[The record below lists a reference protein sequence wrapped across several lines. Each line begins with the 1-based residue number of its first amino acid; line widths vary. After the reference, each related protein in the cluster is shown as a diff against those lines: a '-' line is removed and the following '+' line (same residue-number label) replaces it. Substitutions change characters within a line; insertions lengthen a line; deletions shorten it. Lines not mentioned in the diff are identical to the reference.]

1 MSPKDYVGTYG
12 ENCFREIMTRL
23 HGRSEPFFRLN
34 YLGEKQETVDFLVEL
49 VAPIPRAC
57 LFFVQVKTTRQVRTG
72 GSLPIKLSREQIS
85 QMARSPIPAYV
96 VAVNEHNGLA
106 YILFVDRGKEH
117 RCFPDL
123 VSTGSRSHG
132 TALARNQGLLGDRHV
147 PGPCVLL
154 HGERQKACE
163 KISKIAP
170 STSQNGFMSSPCF
183 SSAAARISRSR
194 SATRL
199 TWVWITWWTSVRNG
213 NGASY
218 RRFGIIA
225 KGFWDKTSL
234 GQPPELEGIS
244 RLLGGHEYPFPVA
257 LFAFTMEEN
266 LAFYSWIMEPAIE
279 NGAAQLRMR
288 KRGLLQELTFS
299 NLDKLLDDVNAW
311 YDAFF
316 TALVRSN

>member
-1 MSPKDYVGTYG
+1 MRKNKQDRAEYIAERVHVLSMLFLSRRKDLAISVSDKADLGVDYV
-12 ENCFREIMTRL
+12 
-23 HGRSEPFFRLN
+23 
-34 YLGEKQETVDFLVEL
+34 VD
-49 VAPIPRAC
+49 
-57 LFFVQVKTTRQVRTG
+57 
-72 GSLPIKLSREQIS
+72 
-85 QMARSPIPAYV
+85 
-96 VAVNEHNGLA
+96 
-106 YILFVDRGKEH
+106 
-117 RCFPDL
+117 
-123 VSTGSRSHG
+123 
-132 TALARNQGLLGDRHV
+132 
-147 PGPCVLL
+147 
-154 HGERQKACE
+154 
-163 KISKIAP
+163 
-170 STSQNGFMSSPCF
+170 
-183 SSAAARISRSR
+183 
-194 SATRL
+194 
-199 TWVWITWWTSVRNG
+199 VRNG